1 VAYGLGFRIGMF
13 MMRNFKKSALLA
25 LVTVSALA
33 AVPTASN
40 AAVLLLQNTGW
51 QYGQDSAKNT
61 PQDNAPI
68 YFKITESQGGVFSFT
83 DGFLAGDTFKIT
95 QYGNTTATP
104 PKTGTYLSTFAT
116 YYLTSDGTPSGT
128 PFVNNFG
135 PAASYFASDWTSN
148 KFSHFQALLDAG
160 SYSIVV
166 TNTANVGYPSG
177 FGFRLDVVP
186 EPATWMMMLFGFGI
200 AGFALRRRNSQVASF
215 A

>member
-1 VAYGLGFRIGMF
+1 MK
-13 MMRNFKKSALLA
+13 NFKKSALLA
-25 LVTVSALA
+25 LATVSAFA

-51 QYGQDSAKNT
+51 QYGQVSAKNQ

-68 YFKITESQGGVFSFT
+68 YFTITESQGGVFSFT
-83 DGFLAGDTFKIT
+83 DGFAAGDTFKIT

-135 PAASYFASDWTSN
+135 PAAYFSSDWTSN
-148 KFSHFQALLDAG
+148 NFSHFQALLGAG
-160 SYSIVV
+160 SYSVVV
-166 TNTANVGYPSG
+166 TDTANVGYPAG

-200 AGFALRRRNSQVASF
+200 AGFALRRRNNQVASF